1 MKLYSKSTLEAF
13 EKRQRARFVN
23 SLSGFKSANMI
34 GTADPLGQTN
44 LAIVSSVIHLG
55 SNPALLGMVMRPHET
70 SRHTLENI
78 HAMQCYTINHVSRE
92 HYKAAHQTS
101 ARYSR
106 TQSEFDACGFTPEY
120 VADFAAPAVA
130 ESRLQIGMHLS
141 EVLPIKKNGTML
153 VIGEV
158 QWVQVSEPAVQSD
171 GYIDIEQLGTVA
183 ITGLDGYHT
192 TDRLARLS
200 YAKPDQELD
209 EVT

>member
-1 MKLYSKSTLEAF
+1 MKLYSKSALNAL

-23 SLSGFKSANMI
+23 SLSGFKSANMV

-44 LAIVSSVIHLG
+44 LAIISSVIHLG
-55 SNPALLGMVMRPHET
+55 SSPALLGMVMRPHET

-78 HAMQCYTINHVSRE
+78 QAMQCYTINHVPRE

-101 ARYSR
+101 ARYAR
-106 TQSEFDACGFTPEY
+106 TQSEFDICGFTPEF

-130 ESRLQIGMHLS
+130 QSRLQIGMQLS

-158 QWVQVSEPAVQSD
+158 AWVQVTETAVQHD

-183 ITGLDGYHT
+183 ISGLDGYHIT
-192 TDRLARLS
+192 ERLARLS

-209 EVT
+209 EIT